1 MNRGL
6 PIALFSLHTQLAAD
20 TSLIGRLSGCQLLLM
35 NDARYPWLILVP
47 EQDGLRELHELNDQT
62 FHAVTHAIK
71 SLSASLQALTEAPK
85 MNIAALGNLVPQLH
99 IHIIA
104 RRHDDAAWPG
114 PVWGVGTPKPY
125 SEDERRVL
133 LATLREELGLDAT

>member
-1 MNRGL
+1 M
-6 PIALFSLHTQLAAD
+6 ALFSLHTQLAAD

-47 EQDGLRELHELNDQT
+47 EQDGLRELHELNDKT
-62 FHAVTHAIK
+62 FQAVTRAIK

-104 RRHDDAAWPG
+104 RRHDDAAWPR
-114 PVWGVGTPKPY
+114 PVWGEGTPEPY
-125 SEDERRVL
+125 SEDERQVL
-133 LATLREELGLDAT
+133 LATLREKLGLDAT

>member
-1 MNRGL
+1 M
-6 PIALFSLHTQLAAD
+6 ALFRLHTQLAAD
-20 TSLIGRLSGCQLLLM
+20 TSIIGHLSGCQLLLM
-35 NDARYPWLILVP
+35 NDSRYPWLILVP
-47 EQDGLRELHELNDQT
+47 KQDGLRELHELNVKK
-62 FHAVTHAIK
+62 FHAVTLAIK

-114 PVWGVGTPKPY
+114 PVWGVGAPEPY
-125 SEDERRVL
+125 SEDERQVL
-133 LATLREELGLDAT
+133 LDTLREELGLDAT

>member
-1 MNRGL
+1 M
-6 PIALFSLHTQLAAD
+6 ALFSLHTQLAAD

-47 EQDGLRELHELNDQT
+47 EQDGLRELHELNDKT
-62 FHAVTHAIK
+62 FQAVTRAIK

-104 RRHDDAAWPG
+104 RRHDDAAWPR
-114 PVWGVGTPKPY
+114 PVWGEGTPEPY
-125 SEDERRVL
+125 REDERQVL
-133 LATLREELGLDAT
+133 LATLREKLGLDAT

>member
-1 MNRGL
+1 M
-6 PIALFSLHTQLAAD
+6 ALFSLHTQLAAD
-20 TSLIGRLSGCQLLLM
+20 TSLIGRLSGCLLLLM

-47 EQDGLRELHELNDQT
+47 EQDGLRELHELNDKT
-62 FHAVTHAIK
+62 FQAVTRAIK

-104 RRHDDAAWPG
+104 RHHDDAAWPR
-114 PVWGVGTPKPY
+114 PVWGEGTPEPY
-125 SEDERRVL
+125 SEDERQVL
-133 LATLREELGLDAT
+133 LATLREKLGLDAT

>member
-1 MNRGL
+1 M
-6 PIALFSLHTQLAAD
+6 FSLHTKLAAD

-114 PVWGVGTPKPY
+114 PVWGVGTSEPY
-125 SEDERRVL
+125 SEDERLVL
-133 LATLREELGLDAT
+133 LATLREELSLNAT

>member
-1 MNRGL
+1 M
-6 PIALFSLHTQLAAD
+6 ALFSLHTQLAAD

-47 EQDGLRELHELNDQT
+47 EQVGLRELHELNDKT
-62 FHAVTHAIK
+62 YLTVTHAIK

-104 RRHDDAAWPG
+104 RRHDDAAWPD
-114 PVWGVGTPKPY
+114 PVWGLGTPEPY
-125 SEDERRVL
+125 SEDEHQVL
-133 LATLREELGLDAT
+133 LVTLREELGLDVT